1 MKYYSTNKQAPEA
14 TLEEAV
20 VKGLAA
26 DKGLFM
32 PFSIKPLPQE
42 FYDSIDTLSFQE
54 IAYRVADAF
63 FGEDVPAD
71 TLKQIVY
78 DTLSF
83 DVPLLRVTENIYSL
97 ELFHG
102 PTLAFKDVGG
112 RFMARLLGYFIKK
125 EGKKQVNVLVATSG
139 DTGSAVANGFL
150 GVEGIHV
157 YVLYPKG
164 KVSEIQEKQFTTLG
178 QNITAIE
185 VNGTFDDCQALVK
198 SAFMDGEL
206 NEHLQLTSANSINVA
221 RFLPQAFYYFYAYA
235 QLKKITSDK
244 LRATSAVQHDSA
256 VRSSL
261 VAGSLSPVICVPSGN
276 FGNITAGLFGKR
288 MGLPVERFIASNNRN
303 DIFFQY
309 LQTGVY
315 TPRPSIATIA
325 NAMDVGDPSNFA
337 RVLDLYG
344 GSHAAISAEISGA
357 TYTDEQ
363 IAETMREVWKKG
375 HYLLDPHG
383 ACGFRALAEGLKP
396 GETGVFLETAHPA
409 KFKDTVEK
417 IIGEAVEIPAKLQ
430 AFMRGEKKSLP
441 MSKDFADFKQYL
453 MHV

>member
-1 MKYYSTNKQAPEA
+1 MKYYSTNKQAPIA
-14 TLEEAV
+14 DLQEAV
-20 VKGLAA
+20 VKGLAS

-32 PFSIKPLPQE
+32 PEFIKPLPQE
-42 FYDSIDTLSFQE
+42 FFDQIEAMSFQE
-54 IAYRVADAF
+54 ISYRVADAF
-63 FGEDVPAD
+63 FGEDIPAE

-78 DTLSF
+78 DTLNF
-83 DVPLLRVTENIYSL
+83 DVPLVKVTEDIYSL

-125 EGKKQVNVLVATSG
+125 QGQKNVNVLVATSG

-178 QNITAIE
+178 QNITALE
-185 VNGTFDDCQALVK
+185 VDGTFDDCQALVK
-198 SAFMDGEL
+198 SAFMDKEL
-206 NEHLQLTSANSINVA
+206 NERLSLTSANSINVA
-221 RFLPQAFYYFYAYA
+221 RFLPQSFYYFYAYA
-235 QLKKITSDK
+235 QLKKLGKADN
-244 LRATSAVQHDSA
+244 AVF
-256 VRSSL
+256 
-261 VAGSLSPVICVPSGN
+261 CVPSGN

-288 MGLPVERFIASNNRN
+288 MGLPISRFIASNNKN
-303 DIFFQY
+303 DIFYQY
-309 LQTGVY
+309 LKTGKY
-315 TPRPSIATIA
+315 TPQPSVATIA

-344 GSHAAISAEISGA
+344 GSHEAIIKEISGA

-363 IAETMREVWKKG
+363 ISETVQWVYNKT

-383 ACGFRALAEGLKP
+383 ACGYRALSEHLKP

-409 KFKDTVEK
+409 KFLETVEK
-417 IIGEAVEIPAKLQ
+417 IIGEKVDIPAKLQ
-430 AFMRGEKKSLP
+430 AFMHGEKKTVL
-441 MSKDFADFKQYL
+441 MEKDFAAFKQYL
-453 MHV
+453 MNV